1 MGEPVM
7 VALVVWP
14 STRLM
19 VRRFG
24 RLPVGYAVGAGY
36 PLVLFDTD
44 DLPAL
49 GGGVGGDRLPL
60 GVKAEPVGYL
70 VRTGHPEVPNGT
82 PDRA

>member
-36 PLVLFDTD
+36 PLILFDTD

-49 GGGVGGDRLPL
+49 GGGVCRDGLAL
-60 GVKAEPVGYL
+60 GVEAEPVGYL
-70 VRTGHPEVPNGT
+70 VRTGHPDVPDGAM
-82 PDRA
+82 DRA